1 MGDFK
6 RGDIVFVDNPI
17 KKPHDHVVCGN
28 HPAVVIQNQ
37 AGNDHSGNL
46 IVAYLT
52 SQLKKLELPTHIV
65 LQHYSGLRK
74 VSVLQAEQL
83 ATIDKGDVISVT
95 DHLTDA
101 DMARV
106 DQALLAS
113 LGLEVSA

>member
-1 MGDFK
+1 M
-6 RGDIVFVDNPI
+6 
-17 KKPHDHVVCGN
+17 
-28 HPAVVIQNQ
+28 
-37 AGNDHSGNL
+37 
-46 IVAYLT
+46 
-52 SQLKKLELPTHIV
+52 

>member
-17 KKPHDHVVCGN
+17 KKPHGHVVCGN

-74 VSVLQAEQL
+74 VSVLQAEQ
-83 ATIDKGDVISVT
+83 
-95 DHLTDA
+95 
-101 DMARV
+101 
-106 DQALLAS
+106 ALLAS

>member
-17 KKPHDHVVCGN
+17 KKPHGHVVCGN

-37 AGNDHSGNL
+37 AGNL

>member
-17 KKPHDHVVCGN
+17 KKPHGHVVCGN

-83 ATIDKGDVISVT
+83 ATIDKCDVISVT

>member
-17 KKPHDHVVCGN
+17 KKLHGHVVCGN

-52 SQLKKLELPTHIV
+52 
-65 LQHYSGLRK
+65 
-74 VSVLQAEQL
+74 
-83 ATIDKGDVISVT
+83 
-95 DHLTDA
+95 
-101 DMARV
+101 
-106 DQALLAS
+106 
-113 LGLEVSA
+113 